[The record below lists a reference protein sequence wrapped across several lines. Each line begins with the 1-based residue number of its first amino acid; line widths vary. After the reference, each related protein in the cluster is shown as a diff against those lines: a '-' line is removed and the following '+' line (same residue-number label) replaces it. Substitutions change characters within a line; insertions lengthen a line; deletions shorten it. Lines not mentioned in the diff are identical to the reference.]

1 MRLLNALFSPR
12 RIALVGASDRTGT
25 LGNLLA
31 TNLAS
36 FPGEVVPVGSTASLR
51 DVDGELAQDFGTRAL
66 PETFVIDKA
75 GKVTAVSRGQIDQ
88 RFLADNV
95 SHLLSQ

>member
-1 MRLLNALFSPR
+1 M
-12 RIALVGASDRTGT
+12 
-25 LGNLLA
+25 
-31 TNLAS
+31 
-36 FPGEVVPVGSTASLR
+36 
-51 DVDGELAQDFGTRAL
+51 DGELAQDFGTRAL

-75 GKVTAVSRGQIDQ
+75 GKVTAVSRGQIDE